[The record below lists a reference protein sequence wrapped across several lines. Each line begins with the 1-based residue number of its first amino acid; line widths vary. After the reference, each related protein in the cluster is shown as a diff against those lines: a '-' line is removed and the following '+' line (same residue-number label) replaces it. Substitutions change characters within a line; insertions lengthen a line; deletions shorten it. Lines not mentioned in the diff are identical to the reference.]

1 MSSTVE
7 KIKDRLGVVEVVSK
21 YLQLERAGLN
31 FRARCPFHNEK
42 TPSFFVSPGRNSW
55 HCFGCGK
62 GGDIVS
68 FVEEVEGL
76 DFLGALKVL
85 APWAGVELEVWNK
98 AESDE
103 KQRLYALME
112 QAARCY
118 EAELEKLPEVKKYL
132 TDRGLTEETISHFQ
146 IGFAPAGWRH
156 IADKLITAGYKEEE
170 LEQGGL
176 LVKPP
181 SGAGVKGNRAYERFR
196 SRIMFPLFDGAGRVV
211 GFSGRIWNGKEDEAK
226 YINTPETKLYDKS
239 RLLYGYDRAKMAIRS
254 KNQAVLVEGQMDLV
268 MAHQAGVT
276 EAVAVSGT
284 ALTIHHLQQ
293 LKRLTEN
300 LVMSFDQD
308 LAGVNAARRA
318 VDMALLL
325 GFEVKAALL
334 PKGADP
340 ADVIKD
346 DPAKFTQAVEG
357 AKHIVDFYLA
367 VLSGGGHAARELN
380 RLVVRDVIPYV
391 KRLPNALDQ
400 AHFVGKIANFL
411 GVGEEPVWA
420 EIKKVKQEGAPAPQS
435 GAGEAP
441 ASHSRRERIERILF
455 GLHLWQETAAEPR
468 FDQKALVESLKDIL
482 GEKFAAREQFYRSL
496 GQELLFEIELTYEG
510 SDKLHEEIEELLA
523 GYRREYLK
531 DELSQV
537 LSLIKQA
544 EAAGDQSLLDSYL
557 KKCQD
562 ITQALNN

>member
-21 YLQLERAGLN
+21 YIQLERAGLN

-55 HCFGCGK
+55 HCFGCSK

-68 FVEEVEGL
+68 FVEEIEGL

-98 AESDE
+98 QDADE
-103 KQRLYALME
+103 KQRLYALLE

-118 EAELEKLPEVKKYL
+118 EAELEQVPAVKEYL
-132 TDRGLTEETISHFQ
+132 LERGLKEETIASFQ

-156 IADKLITAGYKEEE
+156 IADKLTTAGYKEEE
-170 LEQGGL
+170 LEQAGL
-176 LVKPP
+176 LVKPNQA
-181 SGAGVKGNRAYERFR
+181 AGIKGNRSYERFR

-211 GFSGRIWNGKEDEAK
+211 GFSGRIWQGKDDEAK

-239 RLLYGYDRAKMAIRS
+239 RLLYGYDRAKLAIRS
-254 KNQAVLVEGQMDLV
+254 KDQAVLVEGQMDLV
-268 MAHQAGVT
+268 MAHQAGIT

-284 ALTIHHLQQ
+284 ALTISHLQQ

-308 LAGVNAARRA
+308 LAGINAARRA

-334 PKGADP
+334 PKGEDP
-340 ADVIKD
+340 ADVIKA
-346 DPAKFTQAVEG
+346 DPAKFVQAVEK

-367 VLSGGGHAARELN
+367 ILGTSGHAARELN

-400 AHFVGKIANFL
+400 AHFVSKIANFL
-411 GVGEEPVWA
+411 NLGEEPVWA
-420 EIKKVKQEGAPAPQS
+420 EVKKAKGENPPAETRP
-435 GAGEAP
+435 AGEVP
-441 ASHSRRERIERILF
+441 ATNSRRERIERILF
-455 GLHLWQETAAEPR
+455 GLHLWQESAAEPR
-468 FDQKALVESLKDIL
+468 FDQKALVENLKDIL
-482 GEKFAAREQFYRSL
+482 GDNFTPREQFYRSL
-496 GQELLFEIELTYEG
+496 GQELLFEMELTYEG
-510 SDKLHEEIEELLA
+510 SDKLHEEIEELIA

-531 DELSQV
+531 EELTQV
-537 LSLIKQA
+537 LKLIKQA
-544 EAAGDQSLLDSYL
+544 EAAGDQALLDSYL